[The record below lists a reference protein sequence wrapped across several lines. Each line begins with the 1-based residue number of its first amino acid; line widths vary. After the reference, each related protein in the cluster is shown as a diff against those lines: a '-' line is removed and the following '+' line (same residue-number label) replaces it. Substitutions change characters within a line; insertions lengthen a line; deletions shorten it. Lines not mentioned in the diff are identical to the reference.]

1 MSEPITFPWLG
12 RPRGRRNGPTAP
24 RMAVTAVRIPD
35 PRVTQLPLEFFP
47 KGPQIFVHEGVRQS
61 LERRLELALGSPVQ
75 LAVTDNRRR
84 MVTHHLTRGTLRVR
98 LHMMFLGAPELVLEA
113 LVRYVLDGDR
123 AASQVIGRFIDQNLY
138 RIRAAQPVT
147 RPIRTKGRVHDL
159 WSIVEDVNARY
170 FGAAHGDVLTTWGR
184 RTRPA
189 TGGRRASIK
198 LGSYSPLERLI
209 RVHPVLDREWVP
221 RYFVAYIVFH
231 EMLHHAIPPVVVG
244 GRTVMHP
251 AEFLRREREFRQYE
265 RALQWE
271 ARHINRL
278 LRAA

>member
-1 MSEPITFPWLG
+1 MSKATSFPWLPG
-12 RPRGRRNGPTAP
+12 HRRHRGGPSAP

-35 PRVTQLPLEFFP
+35 PRVTQLPLDFFP
-47 KGPQIFVHEGVRQS
+47 KGPQIFIHEGVRQS
-61 LERRLELALGSPVQ
+61 LERRFELAFDGPVQ

-98 LHMMFLGAPELVLEA
+98 VHMMFLGAPDKVLEA
-113 LVRYVLDGDR
+113 LVRYVLEGHR
-123 AASQVIGRFIDQNLY
+123 AASQIIGQFIDQNLY

-147 RPIRTKGRVHDL
+147 RPVRTKGRAHDL
-159 WSIVEDVNARY
+159 ATIAEDVNARY

-189 TGGRRASIK
+189 ASRRASIK

-209 RVHPVLDREWVP
+209 RVHPVLDQDWVP

-251 AEFLRREREFRQYE
+251 PEFSRREREFRKYE

-271 ARHINRL
+271 ARHIDRL